1 MDKVKELPKKAK
13 KFTLKDF
20 IEREA
25 EEDDEVDKKD
35 KNQLNIELV
44 KDTQYSSEVNNEED
58 SYGISSDNDTEK
70 VEKQIITN
78 RMLLNKEKTAKEK
91 NKIKRKRKPSLKKK
105 NNKNKKRTMKYI
117 EKSVKKIDKTLGI
130 INGKLNICFDENRE
144 NKEININDNKTP
156 EKKFKDEDDEDF
168 LLLKMSNERRNIS
181 KANKINN
188 ESFIKRM
195 KENENFIKKNN
206 IIIDEGKRS
215 KSQII
220 KRKSEQ
226 ILLHPKLKL
235 FNMKGAFL
243 NKKKK

>member
-13 KFTLKDF
+13 KFILKDF

-70 VEKQIITN
+70 IEKQIISN
-78 RMLLNKEKTAKEK
+78 RMLLNKEKNAKEK

-117 EKSVKKIDKTLGI
+117 EKNVKKIDKTLGI

>member
-70 VEKQIITN
+70 VEKQIISN
-78 RMLLNKEKTAKEK
+78 RMLLNKEKNTKEK

-105 NNKNKKRTMKYI
+105 NNKKRTQKYI
-117 EKSVKKIDKTLGI
+117 EKNVKKIDKTLGI

-144 NKEININDNKTP
+144 NKEINVDNNKTP

>member
-13 KFTLKDF
+13 KFILKDF

-35 KNQLNIELV
+35 KNQLNIDLV

-70 VEKQIITN
+70 IEKQIISN

-105 NNKNKKRTMKYI
+105 SKKKRTQKYI
-117 EKSVKKIDKTLGI
+117 EKNVKKIDKTLGI

-144 NKEININDNKTP
+144 NKEINVDNNKTP

>member
-25 EEDDEVDKKD
+25 EEDDEVDKRD

-70 VEKQIITN
+70 IEKQIISN
-78 RMLLNKEKTAKEK
+78 RMLLNKEKNTKEK

-105 NNKNKKRTMKYI
+105 NNKKRTQKYI
-117 EKSVKKIDKTLGI
+117 EKNVKKIDKTLGI

-144 NKEININDNKTP
+144 NKEINVDNNKTP

>member
-35 KNQLNIELV
+35 KNQLNIDLV

-70 VEKQIITN
+70 IEKQIISN

-105 NNKNKKRTMKYI
+105 SKKKRTQKYI
-117 EKSVKKIDKTLGI
+117 EKNVKKIDKTLGI

-144 NKEININDNKTP
+144 NKEINVDNNKTP

-226 ILLHPKLKL
+226 QILLHPKLKL